1 MKYYATALKSIFSDL
16 INFDISNNL
25 THDHQLK
32 QDMLENVWAAIYG
45 LDKNSV
51 HIYEI
56 KGILDFLKDA
66 IVFFRRDE
74 NNKRQSGTYKSY
86 RRNHRKLTKRDPL
99 GSLLEDRS

>member
-66 IVFFRRDE
+66 IVFLEEMKTTRGKAELISHIEETIE
-74 NNKRQSGTYKSY
+74 NLQREI
-86 RRNHRKLTKRDPL
+86 R
-99 GSLLEDRS
+99 